1 MGKYRSVGQNQLS
14 MNTLS
19 IDQFRAM
26 LDTALAAIREKAD
39 YYSQLDAV
47 TGDGDHGTAIVAAL
61 NAAIAASKGASDFKT
76 MFNDMGFGVMLNT
89 SGSTSTLMG
98 GFFMGMADGSEGTE
112 LDASRVKILFQSG
125 LEGVAKNTKAKVGDK
140 TMMDALIPAVDA
152 IVACNTEDVKELFVA
167 GASAALA
174 GAEATIQM
182 KASFGRAR
190 NYGERSIGTADAG
203 ASSWA
208 CIIQSFSENLALL
221 S

>member
-1 MGKYRSVGQNQLS
+1 
-14 MNTLS
+14 MNKLS

-26 LDTALAAIREKAD
+26 LDAALTAIKEKAD

-47 TGDGDHGTAIVAAL
+47 TGDGDHGTAIVVAL

-98 GFFMGMADGSEGTE
+98 GFFLGMADGSDGAE
-112 LDASRVKILFQSG
+112 LDARQVKVLFQMG
-125 LEGVAKNTKAKVGDK
+125 LEGVVKNTKAKVGDK

-152 IVACNTEDVKELFVA
+152 IVACDSEDIQELFLA

-174 GAEATIQM
+174 GAEATVQM
-182 KASFGRAR
+182 KANFGRAR

-208 CIIQSFSENLALL
+208 CIFQSFSEKLTILK
-221 S
+221 

>member
-1 MGKYRSVGQNQLS
+1 
-14 MNTLS
+14 MNKLS

-26 LDTALAAIREKAD
+26 LDAALTAIKEKAD

-47 TGDGDHGTAIVAAL
+47 TGDGDHGTAIVVAL

-98 GFFMGMADGSEGTE
+98 GFFLGMADGSDGAE
-112 LDASRVKILFQSG
+112 LDARQVKVLFQMG
-125 LEGVAKNTKAKVGDK
+125 LEGVVKNTKAKVGDK

-152 IVACNTEDVKELFVA
+152 IVACDSEDIQELFLA

-174 GAEATIQM
+174 GAEATVQM
-182 KASFGRAR
+182 KANFGRAR

-208 CIIQSFSENLALL
+208 CMFQRFSEKLTVL
-221 S
+221 

>member
-1 MGKYRSVGQNQLS
+1 
-14 MNTLS
+14 MNKLS

-26 LDTALAAIREKAD
+26 LDAALTAIKEKAD

-47 TGDGDHGTAIVAAL
+47 TGDGDHGTAIVVAL

-98 GFFMGMADGSEGTE
+98 GFFLGMADGSDGAE
-112 LDASRVKILFQSG
+112 LDARQVKVLFQMG
-125 LEGVAKNTKAKVGDK
+125 LEGVVKNTKAKVGDK

-152 IVACNTEDVKELFVA
+152 IVACDSEDIQELFLA

-174 GAEATIQM
+174 GAEATVQM
-182 KASFGRAR
+182 KANFGRAR

-208 CIIQSFSENLALL
+208 CMFQSFSEKLTVL
-221 S
+221 